1 MFGQSRGLD
10 NLDIGPCGS
19 TNRGHLQ
26 PISPSWNRNSVSWQL
41 RLPRIG
47 IGHRIG
53 PMATRSQGMKRIVLS
68 YLWSILIWLGF
79 SLVMAG
85 GDKVRLAERGLYT
98 AYWSLLLVNGAW
110 CLTAALLT
118 PPLFSVVRRYPIA
131 RQAGLGR
138 VASYLLGSVPYV
150 LASVC
155 VRSILLP
162 PWNSA
167 TQQFAPRSLQG
178 LIQNTY
184 LFANQIWDYF
194 VIVVAAHA
202 YEYFERARNE
212 ELQRSELQQALAASE
227 LQVLKSQLHPHFLFN
242 TLNGIS
248 ILIDSNPARAR
259 AMVLKLSGLLR
270 TALEY
275 GNSDLISCAEEL
287 RFVVGYLDLEK
298 MRLEDRLRVRWEIDP
313 QTREM
318 LVPQLILQP
327 LVENAIVHGI
337 ACCREGGWI
346 EVASRQRKNMLELEI
361 KNSVGGRSQ
370 GGMGLGLQNTKARL
384 RHLYGDEG
392 TFSFRIAHEGV
403 AIATLAFP
411 GFAPRQTQSDGA
423 ALPAA
428 EMGRSYARTDH

>member
-1 MFGQSRGLD
+1 
-10 NLDIGPCGS
+10 
-19 TNRGHLQ
+19 
-26 PISPSWNRNSVSWQL
+26 
-41 RLPRIG
+41 
-47 IGHRIG
+47 
-53 PMATRSQGMKRIVLS
+53 MKRVALS

-98 AYWSLLLVNGAW
+98 AYWILLLVNGAW

-118 PPLFSVVRRYPIA
+118 PPLFSIVRRYPVSRGA
-131 RQAGLGR
+131 ALGR
-138 VASYLLGSVPYV
+138 VASYLLGSVPYL

-155 VRSILLP
+155 VRWILLP

-167 TQQFAPRSLQG
+167 TQQFGSRSLEG
-178 LIQNTY
+178 LVRNTH
-184 LFANQIWDYF
+184 LFANQIWDYV
-194 VIVVAAHA
+194 VILVAAHA
-202 YEYFERARNE
+202 YEYFQRVQNE

-259 AMVLKLSGLLR
+259 AMVLKLSSLLR

-275 GNSDLISCAEEL
+275 GNSDLISFAEEL
-287 RFVVGYLDLEK
+287 RFVEGYLDLQQ
-298 MRLEDRLRVRWEIDP
+298 MRLGDRLRVRWDIDAG
-313 QTREM
+313 TREM

-346 EVASRQRKNMLELEI
+346 EIASRRRKNLLELEI
-361 KNSVGGRSQ
+361 KNSVGGKSERS
-370 GGMGLGLQNTKARL
+370 MGLGLQNTRTRL
-384 RHLYGDEG
+384 RHLYADEG
-392 TFSFRIAHEGV
+392 MFSFEMSPEGLAV
-403 AIATLAFP
+403 ATLVFP
-411 GFAPRQTQSDGA
+411 GFSPREAQSDRA
-423 ALPAA
+423 ALPNAA
-428 EMGRSYARTDH
+428 DRKELCAR

>member
-1 MFGQSRGLD
+1 
-10 NLDIGPCGS
+10 
-19 TNRGHLQ
+19 
-26 PISPSWNRNSVSWQL
+26 
-41 RLPRIG
+41 
-47 IGHRIG
+47 
-53 PMATRSQGMKRIVLS
+53 MKRIALS

-85 GDKVRLAERGLYT
+85 EDKVRLAERGLYT

-118 PPLFSVVRRYPIA
+118 PPLFSIVRRYPVA
-131 RQAGLGR
+131 KGAGLGR
-138 VASYLLGSVPYV
+138 VTGYLLGSVPY
-150 LASVC
+150 LFASVC
-155 VRSILLP
+155 VRWILLP

-167 TQQFAPRSLQG
+167 TQQFASRSLQG
-178 LIQNTY
+178 LIRNTH

-194 VIVVAAHA
+194 VILVAAHA
-202 YEYFERARNE
+202 YEYFQRAQNE

-275 GNSDLISCAEEL
+275 GNSDLISFAEEL
-287 RFVVGYLDLEK
+287 RFIEGYLDLEK
-298 MRLEDRLRVRWEIDP
+298 MRLEDRLRVRWDVDAA
-313 QTREM
+313 TREM

-346 EVASRQRKNMLELEI
+346 EVASRRRKSMLELEI
-361 KNSVGGRSQ
+361 KNSVGGKGQR
-370 GGMGLGLQNTKARL
+370 GTGLGLQNTRTRL
-384 RHLYGDEG
+384 RHLYADEG
-392 TFSFRIAHEGV
+392 TFSFNIAHEGV
-403 AIATLAFP
+403 AIATLVFP
-411 GFAPRQTQSDGA
+411 GFSPRETQSDRA
-423 ALPAA
+423 ALPNA
-428 EMGRSYARTDH
+428 EDGKELCAR